1 MHILITGGTGLIGR
15 ALTEKLKSEGHTVAI
30 LSRSGGDF
38 IWNVRDGF
46 MDPLAFEKVDA
57 IVHLAGAGIAENRWT
72 PARKKEII
80 DSRVESARLLA
91 NTLAGINHQVKTIVS
106 ASGIGYYG
114 ADTGESICTEIS
126 NSGMDFVAECTREW
140 EKSMDPFAGLGL
152 RVVKLRTGLV
162 MSSQGGIFRVLARPV
177 YWFLGAILGTGKQ
190 WQSWIHMEDLV
201 EMFRLALT
209 NSSASGVY
217 NAVAPEPICHREMM
231 KLIAN
236 KMKRPLIF
244 PPIPAWFLKVIL
256 GEMATL
262 VTGGNF
268 VSSEKIQKELS
279 FTFKYSSFAEAI
291 KKLTYV

>member
-91 NTLAGINHQVKTIVS
+91 NTLAGINHQVKAIVS